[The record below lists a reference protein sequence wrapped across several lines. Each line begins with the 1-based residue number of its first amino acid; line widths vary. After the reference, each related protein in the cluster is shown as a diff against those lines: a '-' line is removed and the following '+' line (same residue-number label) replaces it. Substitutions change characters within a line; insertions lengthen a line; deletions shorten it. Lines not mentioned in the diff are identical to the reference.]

1 MSKSPNLL
9 TLALAA
15 AFAAPAAADSFGLG
29 RPATEAEITAW
40 DIDILPD
47 GSGLPDG
54 GGDVWSG
61 EELFSSYCAAC
72 HGEFAEGVD
81 NWPELAGGFD
91 TLDRED
97 PVKTVGSYWP
107 YLSTTF
113 DYVRRSMPF
122 GNAQSLTN
130 DEVYAIVAYIL
141 YSNDLVD
148 DDFTLSRETF
158 LDVEMPNAEGFIV
171 DDRAAAESHFITEP
185 CMQDCKDVVEITM
198 RARVLDVT
206 PEDAGEAAEAE
217 ATVQPAAMETDVAE
231 EPALDPELVAAG
243 EKAFKKCSACHQ
255 VGEGAKNRTGPHLN
269 DVFGRTAG
277 VIEGFRYSPAMKT
290 AGEEGLVW
298 TEETLAEFLS
308 KPRDY
313 IKRTKM
319 SFAGFKT
326 EDDIAAVTAYLKS
339 VGG

>member
-29 RPATEAEITAW
+29 RPATEAEIAAW

-171 DDRAAAESHFITEP
+171 DDRAATESHFITEP
-185 CMQDCKDVVEITM
+185 CMQDCKDAVEITM

-277 VIEGFRYSPAMKT
+277 AIDGFRYSPAMKT